1 MDAERFSGDSRFP
14 ANAFHLSFVS
24 VAACRRESNHLESAT
39 AQASSVV
46 VLRSARSDP
55 TNKLLYE
62 DPRCSFSFR
71 LPFPVSLA
79 VVASNSMSSSDM
91 AKYTKSSKQ
100 GYQKQNEKQRGSVEQ
115 ARQLVLKAQTV
126 TQREAFE

>member
-1 MDAERFSGDSRFP
+1 
-14 ANAFHLSFVS
+14 
-24 VAACRRESNHLESAT
+24 
-39 AQASSVV
+39 
-46 VLRSARSDP
+46 
-55 TNKLLYE
+55 
-62 DPRCSFSFR
+62 
-71 LPFPVSLA
+71 
-79 VVASNSMSSSDM
+79 M